1 MWVDCGHCK
10 DPLLQR
16 VGLAPVGVF
25 QALNKKPAVVLLPL
39 WRLSCSLTRSECG
52 LDLDMENK
60 GTPHGWLL

>member
-25 QALNKKPAVVLLPL
+25 QALNKTCSGAVAPVEAFLQSHKVRV
-39 WRLSCSLTRSECG
+39 WTG
-52 LDLDMENK
+52 L
-60 GTPHGWLL
+60 GHGK